1 MADVFMCEK
10 LADSGK
16 SMGGNVVALFCSGF
30 METYCPFHKVLHR
43 FDRISKS
50 FQSTTGGGPRIVGPR
65 WISGENICTFPS
77 VSFFAYGAQL
87 ELDTYSHSTLTSRTQ
102 PEKVIIF
109 RYTHFSSLRGG
120 SNRPIKRK

>member
-16 SMGGNVVALFCSGF
+16 SMGGNAVALFCSGF

-65 WISGENICTFPS
+65 WISGENICMFLR
-77 VSFFAYGAQL
+77 VSFFRLWSSARIGYLFSFNFNLQ
-87 ELDTYSHSTLTSRTQ
+87 DTA
-102 PEKVIIF
+102 
-109 RYTHFSSLRGG
+109 
-120 SNRPIKRK
+120 